1 MTIDEQIAVMQA
13 FKKGKD
19 IECKLKDSKASEWVN
34 ARNPCWNFLNY
45 VYRAKPEPEP
55 PKYKPFSF
63 EDDLLGKSIIGQ
75 EFKGIITGQT
85 MYRVWAINVS
95 LSYLELLDSYTFSD
109 GSPCGKLQT
118 NE

>member
-13 FKKGKD
+13 FKEGKE
-19 IECKLKDSKASEWVN
+19 IESMIMNGTQWYETTTPSWDFST
-34 ARNPCWNFLNY
+34 FY
-45 VYRAKPEPEP
+45 YRVKPEPEP

-95 LSYLELLDSYTFSD
+95 LSYLELLDSYTFAD

-118 NE
+118 NK